1 MVELEIKRR
10 IQPCRLDL
18 LRADGRSL
26 QSEKWRNVHLWQ
38 RILKKLPEMKTWF
51 PVHRLVSSSRFVWYH
66 PRSDRSENKGTLYSK
81 PKSIPPFW
89 PPSTNYKCGVRVPV
103 DVIVCGLRPLARH
116 SWARSVQIV
125 PWSRSRPITVVD
137 TVFVS
142 FLNFYF
148 HHFYVVH
155 LQKKRIIES
164 NEFS

>member
-1 MVELEIKRR
+1 MHLVDWLQCTVLSRLRKIVSQPFQCWNAKKRRRGSRGSLYSTIFPNPQKVGTYMVELEIKRR

-89 PPSTNYKCGVRVPV
+89 PPSTNYKCGVRVP
-103 DVIVCGLRPLARH
+103 
-116 SWARSVQIV
+116 
-125 PWSRSRPITVVD
+125 
-137 TVFVS
+137 
-142 FLNFYF
+142 
-148 HHFYVVH
+148 
-155 LQKKRIIES
+155 
-164 NEFS
+164 